1 MSLCREKALYFSF
14 VVNVKTQVMKALE
27 KILSLMNAFYKTAIV
42 NFA

>member
-27 KILSLMNAFYKTAIV
+27 KNIIFNECIL
-42 NFA
+42 